1 VVVLPVNLK
10 LVSFAPTSQQKE
22 CKRGLSSRG
31 TSSGLGACTGPPSSS
46 AKDEHA
52 GQPSNGSSGMPST
65 PSWTQEYAMRTILRT
80 RRVSN
85 RQPAATGSCDA
96 PFVLAQRLDQQ
107 CAADFR
113 FCHALQHDGEACV
126 ITRLD

>member
-1 VVVLPVNLK
+1 
-10 LVSFAPTSQQKE
+10 
-22 CKRGLSSRG
+22 
-31 TSSGLGACTGPPSSS
+31 
-46 AKDEHA
+46 
-52 GQPSNGSSGMPST
+52 
-65 PSWTQEYAMRTILRT
+65 MRTILRT

-126 ITRLD
+126 ITRLGLCRMQRSCSAHRRR

>member
-1 VVVLPVNLK
+1 
-10 LVSFAPTSQQKE
+10 
-22 CKRGLSSRG
+22 
-31 TSSGLGACTGPPSSS
+31 
-46 AKDEHA
+46 
-52 GQPSNGSSGMPST
+52 MPST
-65 PSWTQEYAMRTILRT
+65 PSWSQEYAMRTILRI

-113 FCHALQHDGEACV
+113 FRRALQDGGEACV
-126 ITRLD
+126 IAQG